1 MSGVLDA
8 SRMASALARIALEI
22 LERNS
27 TVDET
32 PNSAPTSCLG
42 AQRLPIQSK
51 LPQKVPMSEI
61 VKITTGLVQL
71 AGRLPESENLS

>member
-1 MSGVLDA
+1 MAVELICYNPRSLARPLRGRKEVPECPLSSMRA
-8 SRMASALARIALEI
+8 GMASALARIAHEI

-42 AQRLPIQSK
+42 AQRLPIQ
-51 LPQKVPMSEI
+51 I
-61 VKITTGLVQL
+61 
-71 AGRLPESENLS
+71 